1 MGMRADG
8 ASKLT
13 CLHGHKGA
21 PSIGGRAV
29 QQAGDDVAQEEHQI
43 GPVSRDLGGQGL
55 ATFGEDGLP
64 LRLGQQRLLL
74 VGAIEAW
81 RRRVM
86 KSVAH
91 VHRAEVCGVRIGL

>member
-1 MGMRADG
+1 MLVPRRQGHKSRW

-29 QQAGDDVAQEEHQI
+29 QQAGDDVAQEKHQI
-43 GPVSRDLGGQGL
+43 GPISRDLGGQGL

-64 LRLGQQRLLL
+64 VWLGQ
-74 VGAIEAW
+74 
-81 RRRVM
+81 
-86 KSVAH
+86 
-91 VHRAEVCGVRIGL
+91 